1 MYDVGR
7 AQLRSCAE
15 GEGASP
21 IRGFGAKVAT
31 RVPAR
36 CGDTDA
42 SIYSE
47 SRSSHVA
54 ACEPQGGFRTAVT
67 DRTTPTASAAAHG
80 SGGLRGPRVLQDPF
94 IAPQYDNSVGFLSLP
109 FIRYHRALAAVV
121 SPWPSRVLSARA
133 HARAHAPEARR
144 HCLATRAYRMQR
156 MPRCSTNQPG
166 VRVTTQ
172 ERARGAGRD
181 IDDTMS
187 GLNAAA
193 TRCARTRLGFV
204 GFGHEQ

>member
-36 CGDTDA
+36 CGETDA

-47 SRSSHVA
+47 SRSSHIA
-54 ACEPQGGFRTAVT
+54 ACEPRGGFRTAVT
-67 DRTTPTASAAAHG
+67 DRIKLTATAAAERGGAGGAAQARHSEGRGADVQEYRQCSLRRCGKIANPLTAHACMHARMCARQWTAHG

-109 FIRYHRALAAVV
+109 FIR
-121 SPWPSRVLSARA
+121 
-133 HARAHAPEARR
+133 
-144 HCLATRAYRMQR
+144 
-156 MPRCSTNQPG
+156 
-166 VRVTTQ
+166 
-172 ERARGAGRD
+172 
-181 IDDTMS
+181 
-187 GLNAAA
+187 
-193 TRCARTRLGFV
+193 
-204 GFGHEQ
+204 